1 LMRFKKTNDRT
12 WCFWKNRIPF
22 WKNQSQKNGIR
33 RFANADFRRDLD
45 LSLTSTIWF
54 RDWFYNQVFDRIL
67 NEPNIRFINQKWSIS
82 MKFDSCIC
90 GDRNGYTCDSL
101 LTVSTKA
108 EVENQ
113 TSPLQQHFIGWFI
126 KAKNPFL
133 HRNRPHGFFCGTKGN
148 TRFM

>member
-1 LMRFKKTNDRT
+1 
-12 WCFWKNRIPF
+12 
-22 WKNQSQKNGIR
+22 
-33 RFANADFRRDLD
+33 
-45 LSLTSTIWF
+45 
-54 RDWFYNQVFDRIL
+54 
-67 NEPNIRFINQKWSIS
+67 

-133 HRNRPHGFFCGTKGN
+133 HRNRP
-148 TRFM
+148 FMDFSVEQKVIPALCNVLPTSKLKRY